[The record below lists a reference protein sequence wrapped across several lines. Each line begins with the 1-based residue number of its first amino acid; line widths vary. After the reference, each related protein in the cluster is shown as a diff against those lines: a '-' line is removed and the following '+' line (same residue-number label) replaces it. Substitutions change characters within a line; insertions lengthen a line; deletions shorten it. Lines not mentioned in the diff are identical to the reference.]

1 MGCIDYLYAR
11 ANYIVGVHPDDII
24 DGEDRMLGAERS
36 WLNPFGDGTLAR
48 KIISVLWGVH
58 EVLSVYHV

>member
-11 ANYIVGVHPDDII
+11 ANYIAGVHPDDII

-36 WLNPFGDGTLAR
+36 WLNPFGDGTLAS
-48 KIISVLWGVH
+48 KNYQCTLGS
-58 EVLSVYHV
+58 S